1 MISSILL
8 LFVFATAPTS
18 GSGSGDQAEI
28 RALWDRASR
37 ALCTGDWESY
47 EALWAPTE
55 YIELIHPHEGDWRVG
70 WDAIGPAYRSLL
82 TSGFRCESET
92 RLMRI
97 RVAPAGDMAWATAT
111 VVIRA
116 TDPPMEH
123 TLWQTL
129 VFEKMQGRW
138 RLVHG
143 HASVPQRP
151 PA

>member
-1 MISSILL
+1 M
-8 LFVFATAPTS
+8 APTFEMPND
-18 GSGSGDQAEI
+18 DQAEI

-47 EALWAPTE
+47 KELWSQAE
-55 YIELIHPHEGDWRVG
+55 YIEIIHPQEGDWRIG

-82 TSGFRCESET
+82 TSGYRCESDT

-97 RVAPAGDMAWATAT
+97 HVGPAGDMAWATAM

-116 TDPPMEH
+116 TDRAMEH

-143 HASVPQRP
+143 HASVPQLP